1 MSEINEAALKKLIAH
16 CKRRDIAATKNKKEE
31 HLNCGKLSHSRKN
44 LLSIPVIARI

>member
-16 CKRRDIAATKNKKEE
+16 CKKRDQGTVRNKKEE

-44 LLSIPVIARI
+44 LLSIPVIARA